1 MLFYWLEPKLI
12 KECILKEHLGDYNKR
27 PKSDDISG
35 VQEKVRKTDSNK
47 IDKVKIISKLNVK
60 CVKCQ

>member
-27 PKSDDISG
+27 PNQMTLAGYKKKW
-35 VQEKVRKTDSNK
+35 EKQ
-47 IDKVKIISKLNVK
+47 IQIKLTK
-60 CVKCQ
+60 LK